1 MPLPNLFLI
10 GAMKAGTT
18 TLYSWLSQ
26 HPYVFMSPIKEPHFF
41 AKDLWDVSPH
51 IAHGTEERINNALS
65 LIGSGLHNAL
75 IKDENLYLKLFP
87 KSVNEYQYIGE
98 ASPTYLRSRVA
109 AQNIAKACP
118 GAKIVIL
125 LRDPIDRAWSHYL
138 MERNELRV
146 PENFGVLI
154 QDEIDNMNIGKL
166 SQHGILESG
175 LYAAGIL
182 RYLDH
187 FQMSDILIADQ
198 SEFSDKK
205 TFIKK
210 LNTFLGFKQDLFPG
224 ESVRAN
230 PSVVP
235 RHLGLNRFVANSGI
249 KKIIRAILPQ
259 FVIEKSKKIYYQK
272 SPPSSEI
279 DKRTKEILTEFY
291 SEDIKKIVSMLGDK
305 SPAWTLKYLR

>member
-26 HPYVFMSPIKEPHFF
+26 HPHVFMSPIKEPHFF
-41 AKDLWDVSPH
+41 ATDLWDVSSH
-51 IAHGTEERINNALS
+51 IALGTEERVNNALS

-75 IKDENLYLKLFP
+75 IKDEKLYLKLFP
-87 KSVNEYQYIGE
+87 KSVDQYQYIGE

-146 PENFGVLI
+146 PENFGILI
-154 QDEIDNMNIGKL
+154 QDEINNMNKGRL
-166 SQHGILESG
+166 CQHGILESG
-175 LYAAGIL
+175 LYASGIL

-187 FQMSDILIADQ
+187 FQMSDVLIADQ
-198 SEFSDKK
+198 CELRDRKAFV
-205 TFIKK
+205 KK
-210 LNTFLGFKQDLFPG
+210 LNAFLGFEQDLFPS
-224 ESVRAN
+224 ESDSAN
-230 PSVVP
+230 SSVAP
-235 RHLGLNRFVANSGI
+235 RYLGLNRFLANTGI
-249 KKIIRAILPQ
+249 KQIIRSIFPQ
-259 FVIEKSKKIYYQK
+259 FLIENSKKIYYQK
-272 SPPSSEI
+272 APSPNEI
-279 DKRTKEILTEFY
+279 DKQSKKILTEFY
-291 SEDIKKIVSMLGDK
+291 SEDIKKIVSMLGDN